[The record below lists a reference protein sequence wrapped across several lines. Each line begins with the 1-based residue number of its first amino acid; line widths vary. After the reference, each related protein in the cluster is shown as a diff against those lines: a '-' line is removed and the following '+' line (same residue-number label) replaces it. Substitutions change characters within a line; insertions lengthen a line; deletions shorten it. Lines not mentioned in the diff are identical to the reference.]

1 MHEIKLTDIREAAQ
15 RLADAHRLS
24 ADLASKLENELA
36 DAIKPVY
43 ERHRSGIDIAVADEA
58 LKLAE
63 LQQLIDQAPN
73 LFEKP
78 RSLSIDGVRLG
89 YRKQEDGVD
98 FDSEGAVIQR
108 IRALPD
114 LAELAQVLIRTEE
127 HLNLGAIDLLNANQ
141 RRRVGI
147 RSVTGA
153 DQSFITLTDTD
164 VKKLAKAIMSDAA
177 KRQGEEDAP
186 KKVKPKSSKRKEATQ

>member
-24 ADLASKLENELA
+24 TDLASKLENELA

-43 ERHRSGIDIAVADEA
+43 ERHRSGIDLAVADEA

-63 LQQLIDQAPN
+63 LQQLIDASPN

-78 RSLSIDGVRLG
+78 RSLAIDGVRLG
-89 YRKQEDGVD
+89 YRKQEDGID
-98 FDSEGAVIQR
+98 FDSEEAVIQR

-114 LAELAQVLIRTEE
+114 LADLSQVLIRVEE
-127 HLNLGAIDLLNANQ
+127 HLNRDAIDLLNANQ

-153 DQSFITLTDTD
+153 DQSFITYTDTD
-164 VKKLAKAIMSDAA
+164 VKKLTKAIMSDAA
-177 KRQGEEDAP
+177 KRQGEEEAP
-186 KKVKPKSSKRKEATQ
+186 KKAKVAKRKAA